1 MSIALATRS
10 HCTEPTDLLH
20 IAVSRYHSCAAGLAA
35 FAAVAGVLVIPV
47 PQSHWNRL
55 FAQRFQGSFEYIL
68 STDLGGLLIHC

>member
-47 PQSHWNRL
+47 PQSH
-55 FAQRFQGSFEYIL
+55 
-68 STDLGGLLIHC
+68 